1 MQISRNDFDV
11 LAYIADTKDEKISQR
26 KISVAVNLSLGAVN
40 KIVSNFSKEGIIE
53 YGEKTIQ
60 LTKKGYDLLEPF
72 RVKRAIL
79 LAAGFGS
86 RMRPITLNTPK
97 PLVLVNGKR
106 IIETLIDAL
115 LQADI
120 NEIYIVTG
128 YLGEQFN
135 ILKNKYPN
143 ITLIENPMYN
153 ESNNFT
159 SAYLARD
166 KFENAYVCEADLYIH
181 NPKIIKKYQYG
192 SNYTG
197 RYTEFSDDWCFEV
210 KNGYISK
217 LKIGGENCYH
227 TYCIAYFSKE
237 DGMKMREDLA
247 KAYELPGAKEKVW
260 DFVALEYFKDNY
272 KLYVRDVKLEDIDE
286 IDSFNELKKID
297 KTYDV

>member
-1 MQISRNDFDV
+1 MNKKTFEV
-11 LAYIADTKDEKISQR
+11 LSYIAESENEKCSQR
-26 KISVAVNLSLGAVN
+26 KISTEIDMSLGAVN
-40 KIVSNFSKEGIIE
+40 KIVGDLIE
-53 YGEKTIQ
+53 EKA
-60 LTKKGYDLLEPF
+60 LEYDNNNLKITEHGLELLEPYK
-72 RVKRAIL
+72 VKRAVL

-97 PLVLVNGKR
+97 PLVLVRGKR
-106 IIETLIDAL
+106 IIETMIEAL
-115 LQADI
+115 MARGI

-128 YLGEQFN
+128 YLGEQFMV
-135 ILKNKYPN
+135 LKNKYPN
-143 ITLIENPMYN
+143 ITLMHNPLYN

-166 KFENAYVCEADLYIH
+166 KFENAYICEADLYIH

-197 RYTEFSDDWCFEV
+197 RYTEVSDDWCFTL
-210 KNGYISK
+210 KNGYIDT
-217 LKIGGENCYH
+217 LKIGGEKCYH

-237 DGMKMREDLA
+237 DGAQMKIDLE
-247 KAYELPGAKEKVW
+247 KSFDLPGAKEKVW
-260 DFVALEYFKDNY
+260 DYVALDYFKNNY

-297 KTYDV
+297 KKYDV